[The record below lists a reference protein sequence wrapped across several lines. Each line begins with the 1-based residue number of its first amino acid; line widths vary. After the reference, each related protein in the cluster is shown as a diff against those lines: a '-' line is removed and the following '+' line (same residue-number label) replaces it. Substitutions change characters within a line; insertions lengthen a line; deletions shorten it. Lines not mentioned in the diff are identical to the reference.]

1 MKGKILLS
9 FLAGFALAAGAAFVL
24 WRKDRK
30 KAPPS
35 DAESKPTESR
45 PNASDAQ
52 PNSTESNS
60 EDANPTE
67 PTPPASS
74 SFSPNPTETKPSRP
88 LVGAQNPFATS
99 PNPFG
104 DPDPIIEIDPAR
116 SVELPIRP
124 DGFTYRDLFIAP
136 TGSFASYR
144 LTIKKVDTSLDYRYG
159 VADYN
164 VNTGLATD
172 IPERGWY
179 KPKDGKVTFPLL
191 FGAAF
196 VVTSDGAK
204 ESQTSTP
211 AQRFNAGRGVKV
223 VAPGSDQFYIMR
235 PVIPSAVV
243 RTGNTLVIRR
253 TSVTEQYALIN
264 LKTGFPVYMWVDGNG
279 GDLGFDY
286 ETFPD
291 FPMMAMT
298 RAKDHNAGRIVPTRP
313 MLIPGADPANTK
325 TGFDE
330 RTGQGLLIIETTE
343 GFAYAIAKENGE
355 ILTEKEK
362 IFWSVTAD
370 TDDIDK
376 GMTVTVNEWGFY
388 AAPVVGNQIRFR
400 VPPGGKYYMV
410 TRLDDGTVVRSELL
424 EVPSTGRNVVIGD
437 NPQRGKP
444 KTLIKIEPVSAFAE
458 YATVDKR
465 TGKVNDFV
473 PPPKDLDFMRIE
485 TNIPKD
491 QVGVV
496 TRSRPFP
503 SEQANA
509 VAFPQV
515 KDGETQI
522 PELKRVKQT
531 DLRRIGN
538 EITVT
543 NTAEDQEYALYVPG
557 TVNAASKWEKPVN
570 GEVDFLRV
578 TGDVRVVTRKS
589 VTEPLPA
596 MTVQADGV

>member
-1 MKGKILLS
+1 MNGKIVLS
-9 FLAGFALAAGAAFVL
+9 FLAGFAVASGVALVMY
-24 WRKDRK
+24 RK
-30 KAPPS
+30 KCRKNQAPHIEP
-35 DAESKPTESR
+35 KP
-45 PNASDAQ
+45 D
-52 PNSTESNS
+52 
-60 EDANPTE
+60 E
-67 PTPPASS
+67 PTQPEPP
-74 SFSPNPTETKPSRP
+74 PTETKPQKP
-88 LVGAQNPFATS
+88 LLGAQNPFAAS
-99 PNPFG
+99 PNPF
-104 DPDPIIEIDPAR
+104 DEPDPIIQIDPAR
-116 SVELPIRP
+116 SVEQPIRP
-124 DGFTYRDLFIAP
+124 DGFTYRDLFIVP

-164 VNTGLATD
+164 VNTRLATD

-179 KPKDGKVTFPLL
+179 KAKDGQVTFPIL

-196 VVTSDGAK
+196 VVTSDGAV

-243 RTGNTLVIRR
+243 RSGNTLVIRR
-253 TSVTEQYALIN
+253 TSVTQQYALIN
-264 LKTGFPVYMWVDGNG
+264 LKTGYPVYMWIDGNG

-286 ETFPD
+286 ETFPTE
-291 FPMMAMT
+291 PLMAVT
-298 RAKDHNAGRIVPTRP
+298 RAKDHNAGRIVPARP

-330 RTGQGLLIIETTE
+330 RTGQGLLIIETTD

-388 AAPVVGNQIRFR
+388 AAPAVGNQIRFR

-410 TRLDDGTVVRSELL
+410 TRMDDGTVVHSELL
-424 EVPSTGRNVVIGD
+424 QVPSTGRNVTIGD
-437 NPQRGKP
+437 NPQRGRP
-444 KTLIKIEPVSAFAE
+444 KTLIKIDPVSEFAE

-465 TGKVNDFV
+465 TGQVNDFV
-473 PPPKDLDFMRIE
+473 PAPKDLYFMRIE

-491 QVGVV
+491 QVGIAA
-496 TRSRPFP
+496 RPRPFP
-503 SEQANA
+503 SEQADAA
-509 VAFPQV
+509 VFPQA
-515 KDGETQI
+515 KDETMQI
-522 PELKRVKQT
+522 PTLQRVQAR

-543 NTAEDQEYALYVPG
+543 NTADDQEYALYVPG
-557 TVNAASKWEKPVN
+557 TVNAASAWMKPVN

>member
-1 MKGKILLS
+1 MNGKIVLS
-9 FLAGFALAAGAAFVL
+9 FLAGFAVASGVAFVL
-24 WRKDRK
+24 CRK
-30 KAPPS
+30 KCRKNQAPHIEPKPN
-35 DAESKPTESR
+35 ES
-45 PNASDAQ
+45 AQ
-52 PNSTESNS
+52 P
-60 EDANPTE
+60 E
-67 PTPPASS
+67 PP
-74 SFSPNPTETKPSRP
+74 PTETKPQKP
-88 LVGAQNPFATS
+88 LLGAQNPFATS

-104 DPDPIIEIDPAR
+104 DPDPIIQIDPAR
-116 SVELPIRP
+116 SVEQPIRP

-159 VADYN
+159 VADYS
-164 VNTGLATD
+164 VNTRLATD

-179 KPKDGKVTFPLL
+179 KPKDGQVTFPIL

-196 VVTSDGAK
+196 VVTSDGAV

-243 RTGNTLVIRR
+243 RSGNTLVIRR
-253 TSVTEQYALIN
+253 TSVTQQYALIN
-264 LKTGFPVYMWVDGNG
+264 LKTGFPVYMWIDGNG

-286 ETFPD
+286 ETFPTE
-291 FPMMAMT
+291 PLMAVT
-298 RAKDHNAGRIVPTRP
+298 RAKDHNAGRIVPARP

-330 RTGQGLLIIETTE
+330 RTGQGLLIIETTD

-370 TDDIDK
+370 TDYIDK

-388 AAPVVGNQIRFR
+388 AAPAIGNQIRFR

-410 TRLDDGTVVRSELL
+410 TRMDDGTVVRSELL
-424 EVPSTGRNVVIGD
+424 QVPSTGKNVTIGD
-437 NPQRGKP
+437 NPQRGRP
-444 KTLIKIEPVSAFAE
+444 KTLIKIDPVSEFAE

-465 TGKVNDFV
+465 TGQVNDFV
-473 PPPKDLDFMRIE
+473 PAPKDLYFMRIE

-491 QVGVV
+491 QVGIAA
-496 TRSRPFP
+496 RPRPFP
-503 SEQANA
+503 SEQQTNT
-509 VAFPQV
+509 VAYPQAESTDV
-515 KDGETQI
+515 QI
-522 PELKRVKQT
+522 PTLQRVQAS

-557 TVNAASKWEKPVN
+557 TVNAASAWLKPVN

>member
-1 MKGKILLS
+1 MTGKLMLS
-9 FLAGFALAAGAAFVL
+9 FLAGFAAASGVAFVL
-24 WRKDRK
+24 CRK
-30 KAPPS
+30 KCRKNPPS
-35 DAESKPTESR
+35 AV
-45 PNASDAQ
+45 
-52 PNSTESNS
+52 
-60 EDANPTE
+60 E
-67 PTPPASS
+67 PTPDEAAQPK
-74 SFSPNPTETKPSRP
+74 PTPSEPKPGRP

-99 PNPFG
+99 ENPFG
-104 DPDPIIEIDPAR
+104 EPGPIIEIDPAH
-116 SVELPIRP
+116 SVEQPVRP

-164 VNTGLATD
+164 VNTRLATD

-179 KPKDGKVTFPLL
+179 KPKDGKVTFPIL

-196 VVTSDGAK
+196 VVTSDGAV

-223 VAPGSDQFYIMR
+223 VAPGSEQFYIMR

-264 LKTGFPVYMWVDGNG
+264 LKTGYPVYMWIDGNG

-286 ETFPD
+286 ETFPTE
-291 FPMMAMT
+291 PLMAVT
-298 RAKDHNAGRIVPTRP
+298 RAKDYNAGRIVPSRL

-388 AAPVVGNQIRFR
+388 ATPAVGNQIRFR

-410 TRLDDGTVVRSELL
+410 TRMDDGTVVRSELL
-424 EVPSTGRNVVIGD
+424 QVPSTGKNITIGD
-437 NPQRGKP
+437 NPQRGRP
-444 KTLIKIEPVSAFAE
+444 KTLIKIDPVSEFAE

-465 TGKVNDFV
+465 TGQVNDFV
-473 PPPKDLDFMRIE
+473 PAPKDLYFMRIE

-491 QVGVV
+491 QVGIAA
-496 TRSRPFP
+496 RPRPFP
-503 SEQANA
+503 SEQADA
-509 VAFPQV
+509 AAFPQA
-515 KDGETQI
+515 KDETMQI
-522 PELKRVKQT
+522 PTLQRVQAS

-557 TVNAASKWEKPVN
+557 TVNAASEWMKPVN

>member
-1 MKGKILLS
+1 MNGKIVLS
-9 FLAGFALAAGAAFVL
+9 FLAGFAVASGVAFVL
-24 WRKDRK
+24 CRK
-30 KAPPS
+30 KCRENQAPHIEP
-35 DAESKPTESR
+35 KP
-45 PNASDAQ
+45 D
-52 PNSTESNS
+52 
-60 EDANPTE
+60 E
-67 PTPPASS
+67 PTQPE
-74 SFSPNPTETKPSRP
+74 PNPPETKPGRP
-88 LVGAQNPFATS
+88 LVGAQNPFTAS

-104 DPDPIIEIDPAR
+104 EPDPIIQIDPAR
-116 SVELPIRP
+116 SVGQPIRP

-164 VNTGLATD
+164 VNTRLATD

-179 KPKDGKVTFPLL
+179 KAKDGQVTFPIL

-196 VVTSDGAK
+196 VVTSDGAV

-264 LKTGFPVYMWVDGNG
+264 LKTDFPVYMWIDGNG

-286 ETFPD
+286 ETFPAE
-291 FPMMAMT
+291 PLMAMT
-298 RAKDHNAGRIVPTRP
+298 RAKDHNAGRIVPARP

-330 RTGQGLLIIETTE
+330 RTGQGLLNIETTE

-388 AAPVVGNQIRFR
+388 AAPAIGNQIRFR

-410 TRLDDGTVVRSELL
+410 TRMDDGTVVRSELL
-424 EVPSTGRNVVIGD
+424 QVPSTGKNVTIGD
-437 NPQRGKP
+437 NPQRGRP
-444 KTLIKIEPVSAFAE
+444 KTLIKIDPVSEFAE

-465 TGKVNDFV
+465 TGQVNDFV
-473 PPPKDLDFMRIE
+473 PAPKDLYFMRIE

-491 QVGVV
+491 QVGIAARP
-496 TRSRPFP
+496 RSFP
-503 SEQANA
+503 SEQADA
-509 VAFPQV
+509 ITFPQA
-515 KDGETQI
+515 KDETMQI
-522 PELKRVKQT
+522 PTLQRVQAS

-557 TVNAASKWEKPVN
+557 TVNAASAWLKPVN